1 MERHRK
7 IVKVT
12 RRGQTTIPIEF
23 RKRHRIEE
31 GSRLVVED
39 RGDSIVFRPVARLE
53 DLGGSLSKTTT
64 LERMLKILDES
75 REDEDCRRSWIQ
87 GSSSPTTPR
96 EGEGLLTTWICGPP
110 IRIRGTLRFRCLNL
124 GYSALGAT

>member
-12 RRGQTTIPIEF
+12 RKGQTTIPIEF

-39 RGDSIVFRPVARLE
+39 RGDAIVLRPVARLE
-53 DLGGSLSKTTT
+53 DLGGFLSKTTT

-75 REDEDCRRSWIQ
+75 RKDED
-87 GSSSPTTPR
+87 
-96 EGEGLLTTWICGPP
+96 
-110 IRIRGTLRFRCLNL
+110 
-124 GYSALGAT
+124 

>member
-39 RGDSIVFRPVARLE
+39 RGDSIVFRPVPRLE

-75 REDEDCRRSWIQ
+75 RKDED
-87 GSSSPTTPR
+87 
-96 EGEGLLTTWICGPP
+96 
-110 IRIRGTLRFRCLNL
+110 
-124 GYSALGAT
+124 

>member
-1 MERHRK
+1 MERRRK

-64 LERMLKILDES
+64 LGRMLKILDES
-75 REDEDCRRSWIQ
+75 REDED
-87 GSSSPTTPR
+87 
-96 EGEGLLTTWICGPP
+96 
-110 IRIRGTLRFRCLNL
+110 
-124 GYSALGAT
+124 

>member
-1 MERHRK
+1 MERHGK

-39 RGDSIVFRPVARLE
+39 RGDAIVLRPVARLE
-53 DLGGSLSKTTT
+53 DLGGFLSKTTT
-64 LERMLKILDES
+64 LKRMLKILDES
-75 REDEDCRRSWIQ
+75 REDED
-87 GSSSPTTPR
+87 
-96 EGEGLLTTWICGPP
+96 
-110 IRIRGTLRFRCLNL
+110 
-124 GYSALGAT
+124 

>member
-1 MERHRK
+1 MERRRK

-53 DLGGSLSKTTT
+53 DHGGSLSKTTT
-64 LERMLKILDES
+64 LDRTLKNPQES
-75 REDEDCRRSWIQ
+75 RDDEDCRRFWIQ
-87 GSSSPTTPR
+87 GYSSPTPPR
-96 EGEGLLTTWICGPP
+96 EGEGSPHDVA
-110 IRIRGTLRFRCLNL
+110 LR
-124 GYSALGAT
+124 A

>member
-31 GSRLVVED
+31 GSRLVVEN
-39 RGDSIVFRPVARLE
+39 RGDAIVFRPVPRPA

-64 LERMLKILDES
+64 LERMPKILGES
-75 REDEDCRRSWIQ
+75 RKDEDRRGSWIQ
-87 GSSSPTTPR
+87 GSSPPTTPR
-96 EGEGLLTTWICGPP
+96 QGEGSSHDVDLSP
-110 IRIRGTLRFRCLNL
+110 
-124 GYSALGAT
+124 S

>member
-1 MERHRK
+1 MERPRK

-12 RRGQTTIPIEF
+12 RRGQATIPIEF

-39 RGDSIVFRPVARLE
+39 RGGSIVFRPVPRLE

-75 REDEDCRRSWIQ
+75 REDED
-87 GSSSPTTPR
+87 
-96 EGEGLLTTWICGPP
+96 
-110 IRIRGTLRFRCLNL
+110 
-124 GYSALGAT
+124 